1 MEEKK
6 LIPISVYVLVW
17 FALIVFTAITVTVAG
32 LHLGAF
38 TVLGALVI
46 ARIKSSLVIL
56 YFMHIRYESAF
67 FRRLILMVIFI
78 ITVTLILTYF
88 DVLFR

>member
-46 ARIKSSLVIL
+46 AGIKSSLVIL